1 MTFDLPLPPLTG
13 IKIPETCVARVREEL
28 MLMNEEVKKRRKEK
42 ELQERMRQMEQENK
56 RLPDNQNS
64 MLNTFLSQNPSHA
77 FALKQ
82 NALQRTQNGSMSQL
96 EAQIQSALQQ
106 RPYGLPLMSLQSNQT
121 HQGTHNGWSNSST
134 SSSTNSQVALPKPMS
149 HSFPQFYNQPF
160 LSSYHLSKNTSL
172 HQTAPSPDLS
182 STNPLN
188 EILDLTMS
196 SPSPSTDSTD
206 AGPSLDFNL
215 ALFAPDAP
223 PPAATQQPLMLQ
235 HNQAPQPPP
244 PPQNHNLLTNN
255 HDQDI
260 LEILGLA
267 PSPTMP
273 PQKPNPSSSASTS
286 STSSLSNNMVSLFSI
301 PSSSPSSSS
310 SSSSLFS
317 NSLATPYLLQQ
328 PDPVSLPNG
337 HISSGAL
344 DVREALH
351 SMLQAGQDRK
361 SVIQYPQQD

>member
-1 MTFDLPLPPLTG
+1 
-13 IKIPETCVARVREEL
+13 
-28 MLMNEEVKKRRKEK
+28 MNEEVKKRRKEK

-64 MLNTFLSQNPSHA
+64 MLNTFLLQNPSHS
-77 FALKQ
+77 FTPNQ

-96 EAQIQSALQQ
+96 EAQIQLGQS
-106 RPYGLPLMSLQSNQT
+106 PYNLSPLSLSRNQT
-121 HQGTHNGWSNSST
+121 HQRTHNGWSSSST
-134 SSSTNSQVALPKPMS
+134 SSSTNSQLILPKPVS
-149 HSFPQFYNQPF
+149 HSFPHFYNQPF
-160 LSSYHLSKNTSL
+160 LSSYHLPKNTSL

-215 ALFAPDAP
+215 ALFPGIASDAP
-223 PPAATQQPLMLQ
+223 PPVATQQPLMLQ
-235 HNQAPQPPP
+235 HHQAAPQQHSLL
-244 PPQNHNLLTNN
+244 QNQSLLTNN

-267 PSPTMP
+267 LSPPMP
-273 PQKPNPSSSASTS
+273 PQKTNPSSSASTS
-286 STSSLSNNMVSLFSI
+286 STSSLSNNLVSLFSI

-310 SSSSLFS
+310 SSSSSSLFS
-317 NSLATPYLLQQ
+317 NSLPTPFLLQQ
-328 PDPVSLPNG
+328 SDPVSLPNG
-337 HISSGAL
+337 HSGAL